1 MKILI
6 IEDNKDM
13 RDVLIN
19 VLALPNVETE
29 PAKDGETAIRKIE
42 SGYQPDLVL
51 LDLHL
56 PGMSGEDVFRILREK
71 TKSKIAVV
79 TVDDMAAPQ
88 FVEKADAVFTKPFS
102 TMELLVKITSIVLAG
117 GEKQQGVG
125 T

>member
-1 MKILI
+1 MKVLI

-13 RDVLIN
+13 RDVLMN

-29 PAKDGETAIRKIE
+29 TAGDGETAVRKIE

-56 PGMSGEDVFRILREK
+56 PGMGGEDVFRILRER
-71 TKSKIAVV
+71 TRSKIAVI

-102 TMELLVKITSIVLAG
+102 TTELLIKITSMVLAA
-117 GEKQQGVG
+117 GESG
-125 T
+125 